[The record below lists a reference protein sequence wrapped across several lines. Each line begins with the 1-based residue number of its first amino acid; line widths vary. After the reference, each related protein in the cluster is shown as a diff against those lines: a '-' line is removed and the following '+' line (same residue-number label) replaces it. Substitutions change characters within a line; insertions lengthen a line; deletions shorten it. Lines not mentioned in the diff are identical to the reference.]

1 MSDNPIIDEA
11 LIEFLYN
18 LEHMP
23 IGVRA
28 CGLIMGSFC
37 TLSSLF
43 GNLLIAIIFL
53 LDKGLR
59 QRQNTFVVSAA
70 IMEVMTIFLRDIF
83 LLAVYRTGKWQFGT
97 ALLYINCLFF
107 YSRNGFAIG
116 HVIALTVYRY
126 AMIVR
131 PNAYR
136 VLSRTP
142 VMLLALV
149 LVFLIPL
156 CGALLVLS
164 GKLVFNTKVMFP
176 VTEKALGI
184 QDNRLVGSV
193 SRNWI
198 AGLFLYIIG
207 NAMILV
213 GCNVHIYFFIKK
225 SSRRV
230 GCITPKG
237 MKKAN
242 ETKVSKR
249 SPSKEARFVKIM
261 TIMFS
266 MFLVCYFPIPIA
278 MTTDPKWDL
287 SHWIYLPLLLINWFS
302 SSVSWVIYIIT
313 HTAFRIAVL
322 KRIKCSPVI
331 EFEDSTSHTT
341 EDHKQYF

>member
-1 MSDNPIIDEA
+1 MTDTTNDEA
-11 LIEFLYN
+11 LQELLRK

-28 CGLIMGSFC
+28 SGLILGSFC
-37 TLSSLF
+37 TFSSLF

-53 LDKGLR
+53 LDKNLR
-59 QRQNTFVVSAA
+59 QRQNIFIISAA
-70 IMEVMTIFLRDIF
+70 ITEIITIFFRDIF
-83 LLAVYRTGKWQFGT
+83 ILVVYFKGKGQFGT
-97 ALLYINCLFF
+97 ALMYIIGFIF

-131 PNAYR
+131 PKIYR
-136 VLSRTP
+136 ILSKTSVMVLTLT
-142 VMLLALV
+142 LLFV
-149 LVFLIPL
+149 VPL
-156 CGALLVLS
+156 CGAVGTLS
-164 GKLVFNTKVMFP
+164 DRLIFNTKVMFC
-176 VTEKALGI
+176 VTEKSLGI
-184 QDNRLVGSV
+184 KNNRLTEDV
-193 SRNWI
+193 SRTSI
-198 AGLFLYIIG
+198 LPFFLYIIL
-207 NAMILV
+207 NSIILV
-213 GCNVHIYFFIKK
+213 SCNVHIYLYIRKSSKRTGGTNSNRIKK
-225 SSRRV
+225 N
-230 GCITPKG
+230 
-237 MKKAN
+237 N

-331 EFEDSTSHTT
+331 EFEDSTSESP
-341 EDHKQYF
+341 EDDQRQCY